1 MTDRIVALVDMDC
14 FYCQVE
20 EKLNPELKG
29 KPTVVVQYNPWK
41 GGGIIAVNYEARA
54 QGVKRG
60 MRGEQAKQLCPDI
73 VLCSVPMIR
82 EKADLGRYRDAGR
95 EVIDVMC
102 KFSECVQRASI
113 DEAYLDLTSV
123 VDKRLGEFPNGVPT
137 NEIPNTFVVGYTSES
152 SNDEVLRSEG
162 TGSWLKDLYSSGL
175 NDVDAK
181 KLAIGAVVVEE
192 MRREILNVTG
202 FKCSAGIAHNK
213 ILAKLAAGIHK
224 PNRQTVL
231 PHSSVAQLYSTLPVH
246 KIRNLGGKLGREL
259 EDVHGVKVMADL
271 MKFSQSELTKL
282 CEERMGSWLYQIAR
296 GFDNE
301 PVMNRLISKSIGCC
315 KNFPGRMSLSKGKD
329 VEHWLNKLTEEL
341 LERLLEDETMNQRKA
356 QHMIFSIR
364 LQEDSRGKEVASSK
378 SVPLFGYSH
387 EKIVNSARTCLKKFC
402 TQDASTA
409 VWSPVITFLGLSA
422 GKFVDTS
429 NKLKQ
434 LFNAMK
440 NNRPSL
446 TERTNDRITEDV
458 NSNSESTEPQGVE
471 SKYFGHVPEIVDKRN
486 SLIERITASKV
497 GAENNYR
504 PDAPATSLE
513 ETMNHSSLDESTGP
527 SFFEKML
534 LDSVPSNGK
543 RIKLNIIP
551 DLPQVSPQKSAERT
565 EVEAQQV
572 LTEPKGKTNKIS
584 DFFSKSSPASIVGQN
599 VDNFKM
605 TKPTK
610 DAMNSFFGKQPTNW
624 VDPKEIFPD
633 ADGIDDATL
642 ALFPLA
648 YQKKILELKNLRVK
662 DVEDDQK
669 TDFLRTYPVAGPS
682 SSASNSKVEV
692 SNLNSKS
699 SDVPTTSTSSA
710 QPSIQAEEM
719 DAGEDSNV
727 RIASEIRKTTF
738 HDSQQPSTS
747 KCGLDYPPAR
757 FDSSPEDMFASD
769 SPDFQRSGP
778 STECSASKWFSDESN
793 PSPDNGI
800 PSSNRT
806 CPECQIFLT
815 PEEHD
820 EHMDYHYALRLQQ
833 EMNQQVPQTVVPRPP
848 PSTSK
853 PFKRKSN
860 PKKSKQPEPK
870 KMKSIDLFF
879 KKAS

>member
-20 EKLNPELKG
+20 ERLNPKLKG

-60 MRGEQAKQLCPDI
+60 MRGEKAKQLCPDL

-82 EKADLGRYRDAGR
+82 EKADLARYRDAGR

-123 VDKRLGEFPNGVPT
+123 VDNRLNEFQNGVPPDK
-137 NEIPNTFVVGYTSES
+137 IPNTFVVGYTSES
-152 SNDEVLRSEG
+152 SNDEALRSEG
-162 TGSWLKDLYSSGL
+162 TGSWLKDLYFSGL
-175 NDVDAK
+175 DDVDAK
-181 KLAIGAVVVEE
+181 KLAVGAVVVEE
-192 MRREILNVTG
+192 MRREVLKVTG

-231 PHSSVAQLYSTLPVH
+231 PQASVAQLYSTLPVY
-246 KIRNLGGKLGREL
+246 KIRSLGGKLGREL
-259 EDVHGVKVMADL
+259 EDIHGVKMMADL
-271 MKFSQSELTKL
+271 MKFSQSELTKM
-282 CEERMGSWLYQIAR
+282 CDERMGTWLYQIAR
-296 GFDNE
+296 GYDNE
-301 PVMNRLISKSIGCC
+301 PVQARLISKSIACC
-315 KNFPGRMSLSKGKD
+315 KNFPGRMSLSKGKE

-356 QHMIFSIR
+356 KHMVFSIR
-364 LQEDSRGKEVASSK
+364 LQEGGRGKEVGSSK
-378 SVPLFGYSH
+378 SVPLLGYNH
-387 EKIVNSARTCLKKFC
+387 EKIVNSARMCLKKFC
-402 TQDASTA
+402 TQEPSTS
-409 VWSPVITFLGLSA
+409 VWSPTITFLGLSA

-429 NKLKQ
+429 NKLMQ
-434 LFNAMK
+434 LFGAMK
-440 NNRPSL
+440 KNRPS
-446 TERTNDRITEDV
+446 
-458 NSNSESTEPQGVE
+458 SEAANQNTEPGDTSVNESQGPK
-471 SKYFGHVPEIVDKRN
+471 SKYFENVAGVDEGHSPVD
-486 SLIERITASKV
+486 RIAASKV
-497 GAENNYR
+497 GAETNLRRN
-504 PDAPATSLE
+504 ATATLKD

-534 LDSVPSNGK
+534 LNSVPSNGK

-551 DLPQVSPQKSAERT
+551 DLPQLSPRKSFEGAD
-565 EVEAQQV
+565 VEIGDHHQPV
-572 LTEPKGKTNKIS
+572 LNEPKGRTNKIS
-584 DFFSKSSPASIVGQN
+584 DFFAKSPPANIVGQN
-599 VDNFKM
+599 IENSKIG
-605 TKPTK
+605 TPTTR
-610 DAMNSFFGKQPTNW
+610 DGINTFFGKRSSNW

-642 ALFPLA
+642 ALFPPS

-662 DVEDDQK
+662 DIESEKK
-669 TDFLRTYPVAGPS
+669 TEFLGTHSAAGS
-682 SSASNSKVEV
+682 SKGTGSGSHSKTQV
-692 SNLNSKS
+692 SNLDSKS
-699 SDVPTTSTSSA
+699 SCVPTTSAEINGAVPIEGMDSGEGTSVS
-710 QPSIQAEEM
+710 
-719 DAGEDSNV
+719 
-727 RIASEIRKTTF
+727 IASEIRKSVF

-747 KCGLDYPPAR
+747 KSGLDYPPAR
-757 FDSSPEDMFASD
+757 IDSSPEDMFASN
-769 SPDFQRSGP
+769 SPRSGP
-778 STECSASKWFSDESN
+778 STECGASKWFSDESN

-800 PSSNRT
+800 PGWSLT
-806 CPECQIFLT
+806 CPECQVFLA

-853 PFKRKSN
+853 PFKRKAN
-860 PKKSKQPEPK
+860 QKKSKQPEPK
-870 KMKSIDLFF
+870 KIKSIDLFF